1 MPTKQKPP
9 SKCKSVLTQRQEDH
23 ANAILSGETVY
34 GATETAKLPKVANF
48 IAAKRTELSDALQ
61 ITRADAIEG
70 MRDAVNMAKLAGDP
84 MSMIRGWSEIA
95 KMLGL
100 YAPEVKKVELS
111 LGARNLQSKY
121 EAMSDEE
128 LLAIAEGRTN
138 AIDGTFE
145 RLQ

>member
-1 MPTKQKPP
+1 MATKQKPV

-23 ANAILSGETVY
+23 ANAILSGEVVY
-34 GATETAKLPKVANF
+34 GATETAKLPKVADF
-48 IAAKRTELSDALQ
+48 IATKRAELSTALQ

-70 MRDAVNMAKLAGDP
+70 MQDAVNMAKLAGDP

-111 LGARNLQSKY
+111 LGARNIQSKY
-121 EAMSDEE
+121 EAMTDEE

-138 AIDGTFE
+138 VIDGTCE

>member
-1 MPTKQKPP
+1 MAAKQKPI
-9 SKCKSVLTQRQEDH
+9 SKCKSVLTQHQEEL
-23 ANAILSGETVY
+23 ANGLLNGEKPP
-34 GATETAKLPKVANF
+34 GASQAVKLPKVANF
-48 IAAKRTELSDALQ
+48 IATKRAELSSALQ

-70 MRDAVNMAKLAGDP
+70 MQDAVNMAKLAGDP

-100 YAPEVKKVELS
+100 YAPEVKKLELS
-111 LGARNLQSKY
+111 MTARNLQSKY

-138 AIDGTFE
+138 VIDGTFE